1 MLADLSTAFIAVLP
15 QIIWNVTISFHGGPV
30 ICKFLRFLQVSV
42 DLAEKQ
48 HDRPWLPLTAVS
60 CTTDSGCRSQL
71 SAVPQSFLFLSW
83 LSGKL
88 KASRPASVI
97 TDECV

>member
-48 HDRPWLPLTAVS
+48 HDRQWLPLTAVS
-60 CTTDSGCRSQL
+60 GTTKFFIFIL
-71 SAVPQSFLFLSW
+71 AEW
-83 LSGKL
+83 
-88 KASRPASVI
+88 KAKSVK
-97 TDECV
+97 TSLCDC